1 MKNGMSLTE
10 SLMLLEDDASRPV
23 ITVIQQ
29 HLQNGERLSS
39 FFADCLPHP
48 MQRHFRVLIRCL
60 SLSDSLN
67 AALAIR
73 QKEKEKRRKLVQ
85 GLLYPVLL
93 VSGVFLGVW
102 LFSLFI
108 LPRMIALLEAFAAD
122 SGGFADTARF
132 FSAAFPVFA
141 MAALAILITAG
152 VACSR
157 SHIRKT
163 YAFLA
168 VHLPDNTM
176 VRHASE
182 SFARYYAAF
191 LAAGVS
197 TRDALGMLKEM
208 PERPLT
214 QMIAAELDRRLLNGS
229 GFAGALSTP
238 LVETRLTKCLRIA
251 MHASNASAMLE
262 GYLQMSEAISEAR
275 IRRFTRHAQ
284 LLSYF
289 IIGLVLILVYQILM
303 APMSILQSI

>member
-39 FFADCLPHP
+39 FFADCLPRP

-163 YAFLA
+163 Y
-168 VHLPDNTM
+168 
-176 VRHASE
+176 
-182 SFARYYAAF
+182 AF